1 MIEFVAAI
9 VIAMIGGFAY
19 LGKDEKTKDTDTI
32 ICVGICQH
40 STTRATVPVDEP
52 PLVYPDGDAPAP
64 ANEP

>member
-1 MIEFVAAI
+1 MIEIAVAV
-9 VIAMIGGFAY
+9 VIAMVGGIAY
-19 LGKDEKTKDTDTI
+19 LGKDNKEKDTDTI

-40 STTRATVPVDEP
+40 STTKKGEPDDEP